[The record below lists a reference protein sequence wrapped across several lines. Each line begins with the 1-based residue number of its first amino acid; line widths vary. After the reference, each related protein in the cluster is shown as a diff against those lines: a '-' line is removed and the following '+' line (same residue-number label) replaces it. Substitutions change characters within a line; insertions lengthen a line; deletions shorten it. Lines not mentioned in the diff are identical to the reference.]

1 MKKVLSCL
9 FALVLIAG
17 MSFAQGVTDNVQ
29 LNLSLN
35 LMPYIETM
43 PGPVDVNLG
52 NTRHNAGY
60 APSKEWYYNFSPQ
73 TWNLAY
79 ANCPFSVNIAGD
91 NPAGEGKPR
100 FARLETGAH
109 ANGYDTIP
117 TLYAIHFTTNGVSD
131 LFFGEWLQGAH
142 QFPHTKN
149 YTEAPHNGQ
158 VKMNLDIWANAN
170 IASEAIP
177 IRGTLINPAFT
188 IRDSA
193 DAGIYTCSMVV
204 TLTAL

>member
-1 MKKVLSCL
+1 MKKVLSVL
-9 FALVLIAG
+9 FALTLIAG
-17 MSFAQGVTDNVQ
+17 LSLAQGASDNVQ

-35 LMPYIETM
+35 LKPYIETM

-52 NTRHNAGY
+52 STVHQTYYGNE
-60 APSKEWYYNFSPQ
+60 EWYYNFSPQ
-73 TWNLAY
+73 VWNLAY

-100 FARLETGAH
+100 FARLETGPH
-109 ANGYDTIP
+109 ATGYDTIP

-131 LFFGEWLQGAH
+131 LFFGTWLQGAH
-142 QFPHTKN
+142 QFPYTKN

-158 VKMNLDIWANAN
+158 VKMNLDIWANAT
-170 IASEAIP
+170 IASEAVP
-177 IRGTLINPAFT
+177 VRQTLINPGFT
-188 IRDSA
+188 WQQSA
-193 DAGIYTCSMVV
+193 DAGIYTCFMVV